1 MSERWIDVVALERVP
16 GDRPLG
22 LVVEGVS
29 LALVR
34 RDDIVVAVADRCPHQ
49 TFPLSHGRVHEGR
62 LVCALHGWKF
72 AVFEPDPDAVPP
84 EARCTRY
91 PTRVRHGRVEVEL
104 GP

>member
-1 MSERWIDVVALERVP
+1 MPERWIDVVALEQVP

-34 RDDIVVAVADRCPHQ
+34 RGEMVVAVADRCPHQ
-49 TFPLSHGRVHEGR
+49 TFPLRHGRIHEGQ

-72 AVFEPDPDAVPP
+72 AVFEPDAQAIPP

-91 PTRVRHGRVEVEL
+91 PTRVRDGRVEVEL